1 MSEMHE
7 TIRQEVLRRLETD
20 EQVYADDIRGLVTTA
35 SSPQIQRDTCAAALK
50 PLIEQRRLRSTM
62 ERVKPSQ
69 RSDAR
74 QHQGPPVYRGQ
85 WYRVKVYLR
94 GPRWEARHD

>member
-7 TIRQEVLRRLETD
+7 TIRQEVLRRLETQ
-20 EQVYADDIRGLVTTA
+20 EKVYTSEIRGMVTTC
-35 SSPQIQRDTCAAALK
+35 SSPEGQRQFVARAMK
-50 PLIEQRRLRSTM
+50 PLIEQRRVRSTM
-62 ERVKPSQ
+62 ERVQPSQ